1 MSFVDPMRAIASGRD
16 FVNDAANTLYSRQA
30 AQGLASGNYAQAL
43 GALGQA
49 GDMRGVAAVQ
59 DRQAAQRQAQTATQE
74 ADIAKQV
81 AFSRQASTVLRK
93 ALTEGQDPVAAY
105 DSLAPAFQ
113 RVGATPEQIQQYRQ
127 ALAADPANFLTNIER
142 VTADAERKLQIV
154 NFGSGRGASV
164 VDTGTGEEVNRLAPD
179 RLPVISGGVSYDPVT
194 GQPIFDARRPEY
206 IEVEGADGQPQI
218 VAVGPD
224 GVSVAFEGEAPR
236 NQAGVL
242 SAAEIAAAGLAPGT
256 VAQRTANGQISVIQA
271 GPEAASRNRPT
282 EAQNKDSFNANR
294 MADSGAIISRLEG
307 EGFDYGASQL
317 TGGQFREG
325 GRSYDAAAREWA
337 DSLLRL
343 TTGAAATK
351 DEVNSA
357 LISYFPRPGDSA
369 AVRQQKAARRRQVEA
384 DALARGQ
391 GGAADRPRPA
401 EAQSPSRRQR
411 PAAGQ
416 APIPNA
422 TARQNSAWQS
432 LRLGQG
438 AIGSRTNPRPVN
450 PQTPL
455 QTFNN
460 ARSGDYF
467 LTVDGTVVGPKP

>member
-16 FVNDAANTLYSRQA
+16 FVNDAANTIYSRQA

-49 GDMRGVAAVQ
+49 GDLRGVTAIQ
-59 DRQAAQRQAQTATQE
+59 DRQAAQQQQQKASQE

-81 AFSRQASTVLRK
+81 AFSRQASAALRR
-93 ALTEGQDPVAAY
+93 ALQEGQDPVLAY
-105 DSLAPAFQ
+105 DSLATAFQ
-113 RVGATPEQIQQYRQ
+113 QVGATPEQIQQYRQ

-142 VTADAERKLQIV
+142 VTAEAERKL
-154 NFGSGRGASV
+154 NFQKAGDSLLV
-164 VDTGTGEEVNRLAPD
+164 FEEGNPTPVNRFEAP
-179 RLPVISGGVSYDPVT
+179 RRALVSGGVSFDPVT
-194 GQPIFDARRPEY
+194 GQPIADARRPEY

-224 GVSVAFEGEAPR
+224 GASVAFEGAAPR

-242 SAAEIAAAGLAPGT
+242 SAAEVAAAGLAPGT

-351 DEVNSA
+351 DEVESA

-391 GGAADRPRPA
+391 GGAADRPRTTNESSTQPRVRFNLT
-401 EAQSPSRRQR
+401 EAQQRR
-411 PAAGQ
+411 
-416 APIPNA
+416 
-422 TARQNSAWQS
+422 WQS
-432 LRLGQG
+432 TPRTGNRG
-438 AIGSRTNPRPVN
+438 ASTNPIVIN
-450 PQTPL
+450 PESAAQS
-455 QTFNN
+455 FNN
-460 ARSGDYF
+460 VPRGGYF
-467 LTVDGTVVGPKP
+467 ITPDGELRGPKP